1 MAIQI
6 RRGDYTNLD
15 ADQMLPGEMAL
26 VMSGE
31 PDTDDG
37 KSVYMCT
44 GAEEIKRFAMSED
57 LSELKS
63 ESDKAYTPLPQEE
76 ESPDFGNEG
85 QVLKTNGDGTTFW
98 GKALEEVPNNSVG
111 KNELSNDVL
120 SLEEIPGMY
129 VKKTLYDLNT
139 KTGLKQGKFV
149 DNMPVEDPSG
159 NVFFTEYIK
168 IDDYESLTYIVSKGD
183 PFIRFYDSE
192 KNFISA
198 LYKPGV
204 ISSICPVG
212 TEYIVCTYGNFYG
225 DINELTYNS
234 LDEYNILN
242 EIYSEGIKL
251 YELKDTR
258 IETDETG
265 TAVIAPV
272 IKGDTYVLECQGMGY
287 YDFLNASGFK
297 IGSTV
302 QGKYLE
308 ITVPYDT
315 GVSHIRFGGYNSSK
329 ATLTGNF
336 LLKKMTNPELKLV
349 SENFDA
355 DMLVTLRQ
363 LLNIG
368 AGTGGTFYNALDY
381 GMTESAEDNTAALQA
396 AMDAVAEAG
405 GGIIWIPKGTYLFKS
420 SRVTVNSGN
429 MEGAVWAKSKVSILG
444 ESLSGTVLKMT
455 GDSACGK
462 GFALFAYH
470 DNTTPLEGCTYTNF
484 TVDGADMVISSYN
497 HQGKAFY
504 YHNIKDCVFRDL
516 RLLNTPATALGI
528 DMLVNT
534 VMDSIYCE
542 NCGREWVYDTGNGG
556 AGIGIGT
563 GKFANENYVIRNCIC
578 VGCGHFGIFLEDQGI
593 FSAAKD
599 KNYPKGAI
607 VANNICRNGRY
618 GGIGLRGGRYVLI
631 QSNICYEN
639 HDAGIEIDY
648 GIKECD
654 VLNNTCY
661 DNGESGIAIE
671 NIVDGAKE
679 NLNFSGNRITGN
691 ATGIKIN
698 SATEGLILTN
708 NIVRGNTSGISV
720 VDGQNNSIIKN
731 NVITD
736 SKTAAPGN
744 FTGDTSLNELL

>member
-15 ADQMLPGEMAL
+15 ADKMLPGEIAL

-31 PDTDDG
+31 PDTNDG

-44 GAEEIKRFAMSED
+44 GAKEIKRFAMSED

-63 ESDKAYTPLPQEE
+63 ESDKAYAPLPQEE

-85 QVLKTNGDGTTFW
+85 QVLRTNGDGTTFW

-159 NVFFTEYIK
+159 NDFFTEYIK
-168 IDDYESLTYIVSKGD
+168 IDDYESLTYIVSKGN
-183 PFIRFYDSE
+183 PYIRFYDSG

-198 LYKPGV
+198 LSKYGV

-212 TEYIVCTYGNFYG
+212 TEYIVCTYTNIYG

-405 GGIIWIPKGTYLFKS
+405 GGIIWIPKGIYSFKS
-420 SRVTVNSGN
+420 SRVIVNSGN

-516 RLLNTPATALGI
+516 RLMNTPATALGI

-563 GKFANENYVIRNCIC
+563 GKFSNENYVIRNCIC

-639 HDAGIEIDY
+639 HNAGIEIDY